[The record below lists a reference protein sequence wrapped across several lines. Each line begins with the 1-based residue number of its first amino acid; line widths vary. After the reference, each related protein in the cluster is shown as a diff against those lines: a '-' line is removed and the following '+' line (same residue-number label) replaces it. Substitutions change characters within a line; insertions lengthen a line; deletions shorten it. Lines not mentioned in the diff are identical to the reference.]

1 MAGVHF
7 LHNVSLF
14 ANFTTEELEPLAGML
29 VARRYREGEEI
40 FAQNSLG
47 KSLFIVKTG
56 RVAIV
61 VTDSTGN
68 TITVAEFGSGQVF
81 GEFGL
86 LDGLPRSAGAVA
98 RERTEILLLSRS
110 DFFMYLEQRPAVA
123 INLVV
128 LLSRRLRFTLQRT
141 EDEVEPA
148 SPLARLAGLLVD
160 FGERYGT
167 PDDGD
172 IQLPIRLTQGEIAGM
187 MGCPRSEAEAAL
199 ATLRTKGLLTV
210 HGLQMTIHD
219 LDALRA
225 LASAN

>member
-14 ANFTTEELEPLAGML
+14 ANFSTEELAPLAGML
-29 VARRYREGEEI
+29 VARRFREGEEI
-40 FAQNSLG
+40 FAQKSLG
-47 KSLFIVKTG
+47 RSLFIVKSG
-56 RVAIV
+56 RIAIV
-61 VTDSTGN
+61 VTDGAGN
-68 TITVAEFGSGQVF
+68 EQTVAEFGSGQVF

-98 RERTEILLLSRS
+98 CERSELLILSRS
-110 DFFMYLEQRPAVA
+110 DFFMYLEQRPSVA

-128 LLSRRLRFTLQRT
+128 LLSRRLRFTIQRT
-141 EDEVEPA
+141 EDEAEA
-148 SPLARLAGLLVD
+148 TSSLARLARLLVD
-160 FGERYGT
+160 FCERYGM
-167 PDDGD
+167 PEDGN

-219 LDALRA
+219 LDGLRA
-225 LASAN
+225 LAADD